1 MGDEWMSDYENWLVK
16 QQAHSATLTLN
27 RPHEQNNLTPETLY
41 ELRDITADL
50 RDRKEVWAVIVRGQG
65 KSFSIGL
72 DVSMI
77 HGRLDSP
84 EQANREFL
92 LGLQGC
98 LDEFEALE
106 KPTIAKLQGFCL
118 GGGRILALCCDFRVA
133 SQRTVFGLPEVR
145 LGIGVIMGTQRVTRV
160 AGVAAT
166 KEMIL
171 LGKRFNASAAR
182 AYGLVHQVV
191 PPQDLDAAVGALADK
206 FRSLPPRTVGISK
219 RIIDQGHNMSLRE
232 SQDLE
237 IDAQVGVLYGADV
250 REALGSCLQNR
261 QPVFTGE

>member
-1 MGDEWMSDYENWLVK
+1 MSDYEHWLVK
-16 QQAHSATLTLN
+16 QRAQTVTLTLN
-27 RPHEQNNLTPETLY
+27 RPHEQNNLTPETLF
-41 ELRDITADL
+41 ELRDITACL
-50 RDRKEVWAVIVRGQG
+50 RNRKDVWAVIVQGQG

-72 DVSMI
+72 DVGMI

-92 LGLQGC
+92 LGLQRC
-98 LDEFEALE
+98 MDEFEALE
-106 KPTIAKLQGFCL
+106 IPTIAKLHGFCL
-118 GGGRILALCCDFRVA
+118 GGGLILALCCDLRVA

-191 PPQDLDAAVGALADK
+191 PPQELDAAVGALADK
-206 FRSLPPRTVGISK
+206 FRALPPRTVGISK
-219 RIIDQGHNMSLRE
+219 RIIDQGHNMSLRG

-237 IDAQVGVLYGADV
+237 IDAQVEVLYGPDV
-250 REALGSCLQNR
+250 REALESFLQQR
-261 QPVFTGE
+261 RPKFIGE

>member
-1 MGDEWMSDYENWLVK
+1 MPGYEHWLVK
-16 QQAHSATLTLN
+16 QQAHTATLTLN
-27 RPHEQNNLTPETLY
+27 RPDEQNNLTPETLY
-41 ELRDITADL
+41 ELRDITAYL
-50 RDRKEVWAVIVRGQG
+50 RARIDVWAVIVQGRG

-72 DVSMI
+72 DVNMI
-77 HGRLDSP
+77 RDRLDKP

-92 LGLQGC
+92 LGLQRC

-106 KPTIAKLQGFCL
+106 KPTIARLHGFCL
-118 GGGRILALCCDFRVA
+118 GGGLILALCCDLRVA

-171 LGKRFNASAAR
+171 LGKRFNASAAW

-191 PPQDLDAAVGALADK
+191 LPQELDAAVGALATS
-206 FRSLPPRTVGISK
+206 FGSLPPRTVGIDK
-219 RIIDQGHNMSLRE
+219 RIIDQGPNLSLCE

-237 IDAQVGVLYGADV
+237 IDAQVEVLYGLDV
-250 REALGSCLQNR
+250 QEALNSFLENR
-261 QPVFTGE
+261 SPRFTGE

>member
-1 MGDEWMSDYENWLVK
+1 MSDYEHWLVT
-16 QQAHSATLTLN
+16 QQAHTATLTLG
-27 RPHEQNNLTPETLY
+27 RPHEQNNLTPESLY
-41 ELRDITADL
+41 ELRDITAYL
-50 RDRKEVWAVIVRGQG
+50 RNRKDVWAVVVQGQG

-72 DVSMI
+72 DVNMI

-106 KPTIAKLQGFCL
+106 KPTIAKLHGFCL
-118 GGGRILALCCDFRVA
+118 GGGLILALCCDFRVA

-171 LGKRFNASAAR
+171 LGKRFSADAAR

-191 PPQDLDAAVGALADK
+191 PPQELDAAVGALVDR
-206 FRSLPPRTVGISK
+206 FRSLPPRSVGISK
-219 RIIDQGHNMSLRE
+219 RIIDQGHNLSLRE

-237 IDAQVGVLYGADV
+237 IDAQAEVLYGPDV
-250 REALGSCLQNR
+250 REALSTFLENR
-261 QPVFTGE
+261 SPRFTGE